1 MAPGRERAVEA
12 EHERLPEEILE
23 RLHPADADRL
33 VEAVLPGRFVEGHVH
48 TQRPGGFLCAKK
60 PRLETRG
67 QRV

>member
-33 VEAVLPGRFVEGHVH
+33 VEADTTPHDQAC
-48 TQRPGGFLCAKK
+48 TW
-60 PRLETRG
+60 
-67 QRV
+67 